1 MPKFKPK
8 ENDNTNYN
16 ELIVLCELDT
26 NNMCKL
32 RYYTTLPITDE
43 CHIEKIK
50 TPRGYAV
57 KKADVEKA
65 FSVERRG
72 RPSQKSGYQI
82 DLSTPSR
89 MNCLYKRIAS
99 MNKANKDYCESK
111 SKMTKYVAQDG
122 YLYVNI
128 KDMCRP
134 QIKLLAKRLE
144 CKEHEIVSCLF
155 DLLHKKYLKEKG
167 ELEGNDNE

>member
-1 MPKFKPK
+1 MPKIKPR
-8 ENDNTNYN
+8 ENDNTNYD

-26 NNMCKL
+26 NTMCKL
-32 RYYTTLPITDE
+32 RYYTKLPITDE

-57 KKADVEKA
+57 KKVDVEKA
-65 FSVERRG
+65 LNIQRKG
-72 RPSQKSGYQI
+72 RPCRKSGYQI

-99 MNKANKDYCESK
+99 MNKTNKDYCESK

-134 QIKLLAKRLE
+134 QIKQLAKRLE
-144 CKEHEIVSCLF
+144 CKEHEIIGCLF
-155 DLLHKKYLKEKG
+155 DLLHKKYLKAKG
-167 ELEGNDNE
+167 EIESNDNE